1 MHAGEGWLAPWPLLW
16 PYASYASGRTR
27 VRARIRFDLT
37 RRERELMDLLV
48 QGLTN
53 GQIAAQLVL
62 SEKTVK
68 NHLNH
73 VYAKLGVGHRTQAV
87 ARWQGRA

>member
-1 MHAGEGWLAPWPLLW
+1 
-16 PYASYASGRTR
+16 
-27 VRARIRFDLT
+27 
-37 RRERELMDLLV
+37 MDLLV
-48 QGLTN
+48 RGLTN
-53 GQIAAQLVL
+53 AEIAGELVL

-73 VYAKLGVGHRTQAV
+73 VYAKLGVRHRTQAV